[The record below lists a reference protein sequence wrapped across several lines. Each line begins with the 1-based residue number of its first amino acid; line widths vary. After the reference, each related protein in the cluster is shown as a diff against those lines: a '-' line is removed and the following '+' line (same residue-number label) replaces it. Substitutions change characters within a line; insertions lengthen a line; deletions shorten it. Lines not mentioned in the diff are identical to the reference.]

1 VNSKLCHRPSVSQYG
16 NLIDVML
23 SEAKHLAF
31 SGCHKV
37 EILRLRLRMT
47 LRHRSIFYSGIAQS
61 EGAKKMR
68 RFFQQ
73 QAVVWTVFLLIE
85 MLSASV
91 QAATPEKI
99 NASYGA
105 ISGSMAPI
113 WVAKEARL
121 FEKHGLDL
129 NLVYISGGPRS
140 IMSLL
145 GGSIQF
151 VNHSG
156 MPALEAYQRGAD
168 TALIASPMN
177 QLEHSLVVQKNI
189 TSTEQLRGKI
199 LGMSTVASLT
209 DILLREGLRLNGIP
223 EKDVTIIPVGDLAAR
238 LSGLQTGRVHGVIIA
253 GIQTLTATKMGFRQ
267 LIDFSKLPIEISGS
281 GILVRRAYVNKNPDT
296 TRKFLRGWIEGIYLL
311 KAKPDFS
318 LGVLKKYVA
327 IQDTEVLNTMYGH
340 YSDLLMAKPVPDGRV
355 AKSMFY
361 LLSRTNPEIPSG
373 NPEGFAEPRFINE
386 LESSGFFEELNRQY
400 AK

>member
-1 VNSKLCHRPSVSQYG
+1 
-16 NLIDVML
+16 
-23 SEAKHLAF
+23 
-31 SGCHKV
+31 
-37 EILRLRLRMT
+37 
-47 LRHRSIFYSGIAQS
+47 
-61 EGAKKMR
+61 MR
-68 RFFQQ
+68 RFFR
-73 QAVVWTVFLLIE
+73 AKRIVWTICLLLE
-85 MLSASV
+85 MFSAGV
-91 QAATPEKI
+91 QAAPLEKI

-113 WVAKEARL
+113 WVAKEAGL

-145 GGSIQF
+145 GGSVQF

-168 TALIASPMN
+168 TALIASPMS

-189 TSTEQLRGKI
+189 TNTEQLRGIPSVLLLEI
-199 LGMSTVASLT
+199 LGMSATASLT
-209 DILLREGLRLNGIP
+209 DILLREGLRLNNIS

-238 LSGLQTGRVHGVIIA
+238 LSGLQTGRMHGVIIA

-267 LIDFSKLPIEISGS
+267 LIDYSKLPLEISGS
-281 GILVRRAYVNKNPDT
+281 GILVRRAYVNKNPET
-296 TRKFLRGWIEGIYLL
+296 TRKFLKAWIEGIYML
-311 KAKPDFS
+311 KAKPEFS

-340 YSDLLMAKPVPDGRV
+340 YRDLLMTKPVPEGRV

-361 LLSRTNPEIPSG
+361 LLSRANPEIPSG

-386 LESSGFFEELNRQY
+386 LESSGFFDEMNRQY
-400 AK
+400 GK

>member
-1 VNSKLCHRPSVSQYG
+1 
-16 NLIDVML
+16 
-23 SEAKHLAF
+23 
-31 SGCHKV
+31 
-37 EILRLRLRMT
+37 
-47 LRHRSIFYSGIAQS
+47 
-61 EGAKKMR
+61 MR
-68 RFFQQ
+68 RIFQQ
-73 QAVVWTVFLLIE
+73 QAIVWTVCLLIK
-85 MLSASV
+85 MLPASV

-199 LGMSTVASLT
+199 LGMSTAASLT
-209 DILLREGLRLNGIP
+209 DILLREGLRLNGIS

-340 YSDLLMAKPVPDGRV
+340 YSDLLMTKPLPDGRV

-400 AK
+400 GK